1 MVSEDFFT
9 EHNFSWGSRT
19 SAPSWR
25 PRGHGLHYAIFL
37 LFGSLML
44 FQLNY
49 MAWIFEY
56 VATYATACSLLQ
68 PCEPLCRSWL
78 CRPAALGEKEASC
91 AIRQAPAVH
100 SSSGELLLLSHSF
113 VWNGICVSHLVYSD
127 FLSRPDG
134 GICSFVDSQFLDEF
148 GEEATTLLP
157 LQLGPVPSPGVIN
170 LLDILQDT
178 VMTGVRVPPG
188 PPTGGEPNSDST
200 SWPSHGGKMAGGAT
214 QHRTTARD
222 CNMMPCPTHVLS
234 VWCAIFRPPA
244 STEILQKVAGNYKY
258 YFGNRSLWQPP
269 FGPACCAGRQQTAF
283 SAGVIAP
290 LVYPGFF
297 VETMSA
303 ICTLSKSVL
312 ENGHAPPRHAGLRGP
327 PSVLVICAPISRL
340 RVFQFQFWDSML
352 QFFHVLTHATGGT
365 TRRSHCK
372 GTGVSGAAG
381 RPCLLQAF
389 ACWEPAAGPHSCTWD
404 VRGSAHSASGVT
416 SRPLTFGSQAALL
429 LLALSCRS
437 CCIDTG
443 VSGAA
448 GRPYL
453 LQSFTRVVL
462 STAPQEPATGLLLSG
477 AARRPCYCRHFKFG
491 AVVLALVSR
500 EPQAGPVCC
509 RPLRKKAVLPTV
521 LQEQAIG
528 HSFSG
533 DARRPCCCSPLEPGT
548 VAWCWSLGSCRSAL
562 FAAGLF
568 VLGAVRR
575 PIQLHLGRLLL
586 AVLKEP
592 STGPLLSGAVR
603 RPCCCALPPSFGC
616 RLSALLTVL
625 KALST
630 GPLLLGAVRRP
641 CCCRPFC
648 FGCRLPAHSTVLGD
662 VCQQDNVPMCLLVV
676 AFTPKACASVESQT
690 RPLLA

>member
-1 MVSEDFFT
+1 MLRTGQASATSGSSLGVGCSFPCHGWCCINVIFGLLDFSLTDYMVSEDFFT
-9 EHNFSWGSRT
+9 EHIFSWGSRT

-68 PCEPLCRSWL
+68 PCEPLCWSWL

-113 VWNGICVSHLVYSD
+113 VWNGICVSHLVCCD
-127 FLSRPDG
+127 FLSRLDG
-134 GICSFVDSQFLDEF
+134 GICSFFDSQFLDDI

-178 VMTGVRVPPG
+178 EMTGVRVPPG

-200 SWPSHGGKMAGGAT
+200 SWPSHGGKMVGGAT

-303 ICTLSKSVL
+303 ICVT
-312 ENGHAPPRHAGLRGP
+312 
-327 PSVLVICAPISRL
+327 C
-340 RVFQFQFWDSML
+340 
-352 QFFHVLTHATGGT
+352 
-365 TRRSHCK
+365 RSHCK

-381 RPCLLQAF
+381 RP
-389 ACWEPAAGPHSCTWD
+389 
-404 VRGSAHSASGVT
+404 
-416 SRPLTFGSQAALL
+416 
-429 LLALSCRS
+429 
-437 CCIDTG
+437 
-443 VSGAA
+443 
-448 GRPYL
+448 
-453 LQSFTRVVL
+453 
-462 STAPQEPATGLLLSG
+462 GL
-477 AARRPCYCRHFKFG
+477 R
-491 AVVLALVSR
+491 
-500 EPQAGPVCC
+500 
-509 RPLRKKAVLPTV
+509 
-521 LQEQAIG
+521 
-528 HSFSG
+528 
-533 DARRPCCCSPLEPGT
+533 
-548 VAWCWSLGSCRSAL
+548 
-562 FAAGLF
+562 
-568 VLGAVRR
+568 VLGAGYR
-575 PIQLHLGRLLL
+575 PTQLHLGRAWFRSQCFRSHFSASYFWEPGSLVAASPFLQELL
-586 AVLKEP
+586 
-592 STGPLLSGAVR
+592 
-603 RPCCCALPPSFGC
+603 
-616 RLSALLTVL
+616 
-625 KALST
+625 
-630 GPLLLGAVRRP
+630 
-641 CCCRPFC
+641 
-648 FGCRLPAHSTVLGD
+648 H
-662 VCQQDNVPMCLLVV
+662 
-676 AFTPKACASVESQT
+676 
-690 RPLLA
+690 

>member
-1 MVSEDFFT
+1 MSYTRAFCLVCHFSATCQYRNSSEGCRQLQLFYKPVAVAATFWSSVLRRATADGIQCRGNSPPGLPRLHCGDHVSYLWQHPQEPLQRHWCF
-9 EHNFSWGSRT
+9 GSRR
-19 SAPSWR
+19 SA
-25 PRGHGLHYAIFL
+25 
-37 LFGSLML
+37 LF
-44 FQLNY
+44 
-49 MAWIFEY
+49 A
-56 VATYATACSLLQ
+56 
-68 PCEPLCRSWL
+68 
-78 CRPAALGEKEASC
+78 
-91 AIRQAPAVH
+91 
-100 SSSGELLLLSHSF
+100 
-113 VWNGICVSHLVYSD
+113 
-127 FLSRPDG
+127 
-134 GICSFVDSQFLDEF
+134 
-148 GEEATTLLP
+148 
-157 LQLGPVPSPGVIN
+157 
-170 LLDILQDT
+170 
-178 VMTGVRVPPG
+178 
-188 PPTGGEPNSDST
+188 
-200 SWPSHGGKMAGGAT
+200 
-214 QHRTTARD
+214 
-222 CNMMPCPTHVLS
+222 
-234 VWCAIFRPPA
+234 
-244 STEILQKVAGNYKY
+244 
-258 YFGNRSLWQPP
+258 
-269 FGPACCAGRQQTAF
+269 
-283 SAGVIAP
+283 
-290 LVYPGFF
+290 
-297 VETMSA
+297 
-303 ICTLSKSVL
+303 
-312 ENGHAPPRHAGLRGP
+312 AGLR
-327 PSVLVICAPISRL
+327 VL
-340 RVFQFQFWDSML
+340 
-352 QFFHVLTHATGGT
+352 
-365 TRRSHCK
+365 
-372 GTGVSGAAG
+372 
-381 RPCLLQAF
+381 
-389 ACWEPAAGPHSCTWD
+389 EPAAGPHSCTWD
-404 VRGSAHSASGVT
+404 VRCSAHSASGVT

-462 STAPQEPATGLLLSG
+462 SIAPQEPATGLLLSG

-528 HSFSG
+528 HSFPG
-533 DARRPCCCSPLEPGT
+533 DARRPCCCSPLEAGT

-630 GPLLLGAVRRP
+630 GPLLLGAVWRP

-648 FGCRLPAHSTVLGD
+648 FGRRLPAHSTVLGD
-662 VCQQDNVPMCLLVV
+662 VCQQDSVCQCACWWWLSRPKRVCQWSLRRGHFLLEV
-676 AFTPKACASVESQT
+676 
-690 RPLLA
+690 LALEDMGVLFLRFL

>member
-1 MVSEDFFT
+1 
-9 EHNFSWGSRT
+9 
-19 SAPSWR
+19 
-25 PRGHGLHYAIFL
+25 
-37 LFGSLML
+37 
-44 FQLNY
+44 
-49 MAWIFEY
+49 
-56 VATYATACSLLQ
+56 
-68 PCEPLCRSWL
+68 
-78 CRPAALGEKEASC
+78 
-91 AIRQAPAVH
+91 
-100 SSSGELLLLSHSF
+100 
-113 VWNGICVSHLVYSD
+113 
-127 FLSRPDG
+127 
-134 GICSFVDSQFLDEF
+134 
-148 GEEATTLLP
+148 
-157 LQLGPVPSPGVIN
+157 
-170 LLDILQDT
+170 
-178 VMTGVRVPPG
+178 
-188 PPTGGEPNSDST
+188 
-200 SWPSHGGKMAGGAT
+200 MAGGAT

-234 VWCAIFRPPA
+234 VWCAIIRPPA

-258 YFGNRSLWQPP
+258 YFANRSLWQPP

-283 SAGVIAP
+283 SAGVVAP

-297 VETMSA
+297 VENMSA
-303 ICTLSKSVL
+303 ICTLSKSIL
-312 ENGHAPPRHAGLRGP
+312 ENGLAPPRHAGLRGP

-340 RVFQFQFWDSML
+340 RVFQFQFQFWDSLL

-365 TRRSHCK
+365 TRRSHCI

-404 VRGSAHSASGVT
+404 VRGSAHSASGLT

-448 GRPYL
+448 GRPCL

-462 STAPQEPATGLLLSG
+462 PIAPQEPATGLLLSG
-477 AARRPCYCRHFKFG
+477 AARRPCYCRHFKVG
-491 AVVLALVSR
+491 AVVLALESR

-509 RPLRKKAVLPTV
+509 RALRKKAVLPTV

-528 HSFSG
+528 PSFSG
-533 DARRPCCCSPLEPGT
+533 DARRPCCCSPLEAGI
-548 VAWCWSLGSCRSAL
+548 VSWCWSLGSCRSAL

-603 RPCCCALPPSFGC
+603 RPCCCALPPCFGC
-616 RLSALLTVL
+616 RLSALWHRVPSSVWLCSRCLRRCLPALCCWVPSGGPVAAGPSVLGAVCRPIQLYLETCMVLLTVL
-625 KALST
+625 Q
-630 GPLLLGAVRRP
+630 
-641 CCCRPFC
+641 
-648 FGCRLPAHSTVLGD
+648 GCRQLQVYRTVWPSWRPPFWPTLCTAR
-662 VCQQDNVPMCLLVV
+662 CQQDNVPMCLLVV
-676 AFTPKACASVESQT
+676 AFTPKACVSVESQT

>member
-1 MVSEDFFT
+1 MKKMRIPLSATSGSSLGVGCSFPCHGWCCINVIFGLLDFSLTDYMVSEDFFT
-9 EHNFSWGSRT
+9 EHIFSWGSRT

-68 PCEPLCRSWL
+68 PCEPLCWSWL

-113 VWNGICVSHLVYSD
+113 VWNGICVSHLVYCD
-127 FLSRPDG
+127 FLSRLDG
-134 GICSFVDSQFLDEF
+134 GICSFVDSQFLDDI

-178 VMTGVRVPPG
+178 EMTGVRVPPG

-200 SWPSHGGKMAGGAT
+200 SWPSHGGKMVGGAT

-303 ICTLSKSVL
+303 ICVT
-312 ENGHAPPRHAGLRGP
+312 
-327 PSVLVICAPISRL
+327 C
-340 RVFQFQFWDSML
+340 
-352 QFFHVLTHATGGT
+352 
-365 TRRSHCK
+365 RSHCK

-389 ACWEPAAGPHSCTWD
+389 ACWEPATGPHSCTWD
-404 VRGSAHSASGVT
+404 VRGSAHSASGA
-416 SRPLTFGSQAALL
+416 SAHSA
-429 LLALSCRS
+429 
-437 CCIDTG
+437 
-443 VSGAA
+443 SGAA
-448 GRPYL
+448 AL
-453 LQSFTRVVL
+453 TLESQE
-462 STAPQEPATGLLLSG
+462 PQEPATGLLLSG

-603 RPCCCALPPSFGC
+603 RPCCCALPPCFGC

-630 GPLLLGAVRRP
+630 GSLLLGAVRRP

-648 FGCRLPAHSTVLGD
+648 FGCRLPAHSTVLGGR
-662 VCQQDNVPMCLLVV
+662 VSAGQCANVPAGGGFHAQSVCVSGVSDAATSCL
-676 AFTPKACASVESQT
+676 KS
-690 RPLLA
+690 

>member
-1 MVSEDFFT
+1 
-9 EHNFSWGSRT
+9 
-19 SAPSWR
+19 
-25 PRGHGLHYAIFL
+25 
-37 LFGSLML
+37 
-44 FQLNY
+44 

-68 PCEPLCRSWL
+68 PCEPLCWSWL
-78 CRPAALGEKEASC
+78 CRPAVLGEKEASC

-100 SSSGELLLLSHSF
+100 FSSGELLLLSHSF
-113 VWNGICVSHLVYSD
+113 VWNGICAFHLV
-127 FLSRPDG
+127 FNALLLRPDG

-157 LQLGPVPSPGVIN
+157 LQLGPVPNPGVIN

-234 VWCAIFRPPA
+234 VWCAIFRPLA

-258 YFGNRSLWQPP
+258 YFTNRSLWQPP
-269 FGPACCAGRQQTAF
+269 LGPACCAWQQQTAF
-283 SAGVIAP
+283 SAGVVAP

-303 ICTLSKSVL
+303 IC
-312 ENGHAPPRHAGLRGP
+312 
-327 PSVLVICAPISRL
+327 
-340 RVFQFQFWDSML
+340 
-352 QFFHVLTHATGGT
+352 GT

-389 ACWEPAAGPHSCTWD
+389 TCWEPAAGPHSCTWD

-453 LQSFTRVVL
+453 LQSFTRAVL
-462 STAPQEPATGLLLSG
+462 SIAPQEPDTGLLLLG
-477 AARRPCYCRHFKFG
+477 AARRPCYCRHLKVG
-491 AVVLALVSR
+491 VVVLALVSR

-528 HSFSG
+528 PSFSG
-533 DARRPCCCSPLEPGT
+533 DARRPCCCNPLEAGT

-562 FAAGLF
+562 FATGLF
-568 VLGAVRR
+568 VLGAVFR

-603 RPCCCALPPSFGC
+603 RPCCCAPPPSFGC

-625 KALST
+625 KAPST

-662 VCQQDNVPMCLLVV
+662 VHGSIHSASRMPATASLPSSLAFHCACWWWISRPKRVCQWSLRRGHFLLEV
-676 AFTPKACASVESQT
+676 
-690 RPLLA
+690 LALEDMGVLFLRFL